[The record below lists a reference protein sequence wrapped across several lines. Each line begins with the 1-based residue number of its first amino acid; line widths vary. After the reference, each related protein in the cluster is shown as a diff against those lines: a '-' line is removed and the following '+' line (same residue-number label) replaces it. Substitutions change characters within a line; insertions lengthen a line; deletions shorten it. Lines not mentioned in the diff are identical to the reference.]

1 MGQKLLSIVVPTKN
15 RYKYLMSFIEL
26 VDSFNEENI
35 EMVIQDN
42 SDDNSSFLD
51 YLQNKNFGFIVYHYC
66 PESLS
71 VVENSDKAILAASGK
86 YICFMG
92 DDDLVLKDLVH
103 FVHEMDKRD
112 IESAFFKRASYS
124 WPGVSYKVHKIPNLH
139 IPSFSGKI
147 ECLNVRKQLCGLLAH
162 GAVSLNNMP
171 QLYHGVIL
179 RSCLDEIYKLTG
191 TYFPGPS
198 PDMAVS
204 VALSKIVKKHI
215 ICDVPYTVAGTA
227 PKSAGGMGAKHQ
239 HKGKI
244 KNTPWLPKDTE
255 EKWERAIPKVWT
267 GPTIY
272 AESAI
277 KSMRAMGMKK
287 ELKQFNYYYNYAY
300 TIVFCP
306 DFAKFVN
313 QQLKGNYWGK
323 LKVYSNIV
331 RIFMMRV
338 RVFLKNYMT
347 FKLEITKDILRRDIA
362 NSFQAGNDINIILEQ
377 RKITPEIL
385 FKKYIDC

>member
-1 MGQKLLSIVVPTKN
+1 MEQKLLSIVVPTKN
-15 RYKYLMSFIEL
+15 RYEYLKFFIEL
-26 VDSFNEENI
+26 VNSFKEESI

-42 SDDNSSFLD
+42 SDDNTLFLD
-51 YLQNKNFGFIVYHYC
+51 YLKSKSFRFIVYDYC
-66 PESLS
+66 SDNLS
-71 VVENSDKAILAASGK
+71 VIENSDKAVKAASGK

-103 FVHEMDKRD
+103 FVREMDKRD

-139 IPSFSGKI
+139 VPSFTGKI
-147 ECLNVRKQLCGLLAH
+147 EYLNVWKQLQKLLAS

-300 TIVFCP
+300 MMVFNP
-306 DFAKFVN
+306 DFADLVN
-313 QQLKGNYWGK
+313 QKLQGDFWGK

-331 RIFMMRV
+331 GIFMMRV
-338 RVFLKNYMT
+338 KVFLKNYMT
-347 FKLEITKDILRRDIA
+347 FKLGITKDILKRDIA

-377 RKITPEIL
+377 RKITPEVL